1 MSVDLPKLKEATV
14 RMERAKAAML
24 EQSGKVD
31 AMAEEIKVEVAKL
44 NEAIAE
50 TTHWTTEVKA
60 LMQ

>member
-24 EQSGKVD
+24 EQLAKVD
-31 AMAEEIKVEVAKL
+31 RMGSEIRVEATKL
-44 NEAIAE
+44 NKAIAE
-50 TTHWTTEVKA
+50 TKHWTTEVKT